1 MRRSLAIGIV
11 GGCVWLQLA
20 CGSGVLSGGGDAGP
34 RVGTAGAGGRFPI
47 LGTGGVAG
55 GGAPVG
61 DAGDPFAA
69 CNQPMPAV
77 PVPPTH
83 VIVLDSSSAMNGPP
97 CAGCGVTESRWANAV
112 EAINATI
119 SVTQADVRWGL
130 DLFGDATNACGTS
143 GAFE

>member
-20 CGSGVLSGGGDAGP
+20 CGRGVLSGGGDAGP

-47 LGTGGVAG
+47 LGAGGIGDIGG
-55 GGAPVG
+55 GGAPSG

-69 CNQPMPAV
+69 CNQPMPVV

-83 VIVLDSSSAMNGPP
+83 VILLDSSSAMNGVP
-97 CAGCGVTESRWANAV
+97 CAARRS
-112 EAINATI
+112 I
-119 SVTQADVRWGL
+119 SCIAHERFSSVDMPRVSSLT
-130 DLFGDATNACGTS
+130 
-143 GAFE
+143 